1 MPLEIKVTEK
11 DRGVSVIAPVG
22 SIDSNTYAQLDKEVE
37 VVLSLKPKV
46 IVLDM
51 SGVDYMSSAGVRVVF
66 KIKKALSTTN
76 GTLTMVNLKPQI
88 QKVFDIIN
96 ALPELNVFKSI
107 EELDNYLD
115 KMQKKEVE
123 NKDSF

>member
-1 MPLEIKVTEK
+1 MSLQIGSQERKPCFFEISLAGRLDT
-11 DRGVSVIAPVG
+11 
-22 SIDSNTYAQLDKEVE
+22 NTYAQLDKEAE
-37 VVLSLKPKV
+37 VVLSQKPKV
-46 IVLDM
+46 IVMDM
-51 SGVDYMSSAGVRVVF
+51 AGVDYMSSAGVRVVF
-66 KIKKALSTTN
+66 KIKKALTAAS

-107 EELDNYLD
+107 EELDSYLD

-123 NKDSF
+123 GKDSF

>member
-1 MPLEIKVTEK
+1 MPLDIKVTEK

-22 SIDSNTYAQLDKEVE
+22 SIDSNTYAQLDKEAE
-37 VVLSLKPKV
+37 VVLSMKPKV
-46 IVLDM
+46 VVLDM

-66 KIKKALSTTN
+66 KIKKALSAAN

-107 EELDNYLD
+107 EELDSYLD

-123 NKDSF
+123 GKDSF